1 MIQGDSYQTK
11 VNKTECLNGNTTY
24 LRGKKPL
31 CSKFSG
37 DFFPNQKKPQNC
49 LFFFFLRGR
58 RREKGKWSSCSSVP
72 ILAKKKNATLYFKK
86 CFLVRET
93 GIFFLY
99 SDLHSTFANP
109 LLTIYLYLQ
118 TGGIN
123 LQWNKSWSHDPFPIN
138 HFALTA
144 VARSESQFLLCLSVF
159 KNLLSVTK

>member
-1 MIQGDSYQTK
+1 MEIQLIWGEKSPSALNFLEIFFQIK
-11 VNKTECLNGNTTY
+11 KKNKTV
-24 LRGKKPL
+24 
-31 CSKFSG
+31 
-37 DFFPNQKKPQNC
+37 

-99 SDLHSTFANP
+99 SDLHSIFANP

-159 KNLLSVTK
+159 KNLLSVTQ